1 MDKLD
6 MLEMM
11 RDQLRATAGNLQEL
25 ADRLDREATAPLSP
39 DDQDLL
45 RLGMSDWFKQMQRE
59 QHLFFLAGND
69 RDAVVS
75 LEQTINFVHSLR

>member
-25 ADRLDREATAPLSP
+25 ADRLDREATTPLSP
-39 DDQDLL
+39 EDQDLL

-59 QHLFFLAGND
+59 QHMFFLSGSD
-69 RDAVVS
+69 SDVITS
-75 LEQTINFVHSLR
+75 LEQTIQFIYSLR